1 MNALSHMDRVFLD
14 TNIFVYLASDHVE
27 KAGIA
32 AALLRNSSLRRSIST
47 QVLSEFVNAARRRTG
62 LGWPEIRY
70 LLGIFRETCA
80 VEQIQEI
87 DIEAAIDLA
96 QPYRFSW
103 YDCLILAVAI
113 RSGAT
118 ILLTEDLQHGQVLG
132 PLTIRNPFL

>member
-1 MNALSHMDRVFLD
+1 MNALSHNDRVFLD
-14 TNIFVYLASDHVE
+14 TNVFVYLASADTE
-27 KAGIA
+27 KAGVA
-32 AALLRNSSLRRSIST
+32 AALLRDSRRPRSIST
-47 QVLSEFVNAARRRTG
+47 QVLSEFVNAACRVG

-70 LLGIFRETCA
+70 LLGTFRETCT
-80 VEQIQEI
+80 VEQILEI

-96 QPYRFSW
+96 RSHRYSW

-118 ILLTEDLQHGQVLG
+118 ILLTEDLQHGQVIG